1 MLQLRPLPANDFNDY
16 LAFTIEAYASAM
28 AANFE
33 LPLEKARQ
41 VAQEQTTARL
51 PAGVN
56 TPGNYFYHIER
67 EANARREPLGYLW
80 YSINQAEGFAWLEA
94 IDLFAPFQ
102 NQGCGG
108 EVFALTE
115 AQLATQGIRS
125 MSLHVFGTNQ
135 RALRFYQRQEYK
147 ITGYN
152 MKKNW

>member
-1 MLQLRPLPANDFNDY
+1 MLQLSPFQANDFNDY
-16 LAFTIEAYASAM
+16 LAFNIEAYASEM
-28 AANFE
+28 AAIFE
-33 LPLEKARQ
+33 LALEKAHQ
-41 VAQEQTTARL
+41 VAQEQTIARL
-51 PAGVN
+51 PDGVN

-67 EANARREPLGYLW
+67 EENARRERIGYLW

-102 NQGCGG
+102 NQGHGG
-108 EVFALTE
+108 EVLALAE
-115 AQLATQGIRS
+115 KLLATQGIRS

-135 RALRFYQRQEYK
+135 RALRFYQRQGYK